1 MSLQWADLVN
11 DFSKTLQDQTFV
23 NQIYTNQVHIEMQW
37 FPEVYKICEDQDLSA
52 DSSAMNSVPWLAHY
66 NYSVLLSGDPKVAIL
81 FIDTHPGQTSDV
93 EIRARKSKS
102 EH

>member
-1 MSLQWADLVN
+1 MLTSLQCAYLVN

-66 NYSVLLSGDPKVAIL
+66 IL
-81 FIDTHPGQTSDV
+81 FFCLVTL
-93 EIRARKSKS
+93 K
-102 EH
+102 